1 MKKFLLSIAVLATGF
16 ALGQINLVHTFP
28 INEDAAVYI
37 SDNQL
42 LYCTQVIDEPTI
54 KIYGQNYTYTK
65 TLNITMPAGY
75 EWMTFYAEADYQVSK
90 NIFNTNDKLEFIV
103 YFRKSGTQDSKLR
116 IIDEDGVIIKD
127 FPGTYRFEYTK
138 IYHDPIDNT
147 NKIKLLNET
156 TQQTEV
162 YSLPTNTLANKE
174 IMTVKNKLAA
184 FPIPAKTT
192 LKITNPQNS
201 ANKVEVFDITGKLVI
216 NQSFSNHDDV
226 ITLNVQN
233 LTNGLYIYK
242 IGDLSS
248 KFIKE

>member
-1 MKKFLLSIAVLATGF
+1 MKKLLFSIALLATGF
-16 ALGQINLVHTFP
+16 AFGQINLVHTFP
-28 INEDAAVYI
+28 ANEDAAVYI
-37 SDNQL
+37 NDNQL
-42 LYCTQVIDEPTI
+42 LYCTQVIDQPII
-54 KIYGQNYTYTK
+54 KIYGQNYDYIK

-75 EWMTFYAEADYQVSK
+75 EWMIFHPDLDYQVSK

-103 YFRKSGTQDSKLR
+103 YFHKSGTPDSKLK
-116 IIDEDGVIIKD
+116 IIDEDGTIIKD
-127 FPGTYRFEYTK
+127 FPGTYRVEYTK

-156 TQQTEV
+156 TQQTEI
-162 YSLPTNTLANKE
+162 YSLPTTVLANKE

-192 LKITNPQNS
+192 LKINNPQNNAS
-201 ANKVEVFDITGKLVI
+201 KVEVFDTTGKLVI
-216 NQSFSNHDDV
+216 NQTFSSHDDL

>member
-1 MKKFLLSIAVLATGF
+1 MKKFLFSIAMLVTGF

-28 INEDAAVYI
+28 VNEDAAIY
-37 SDNQL
+37 SNGSQL
-42 LYCTQVIDEPTI
+42 MYCTQVIDQPII
-54 KIYGQNYTYTK
+54 KIYDQSYTYVK
-65 TLNITMPAGY
+65 TLNLTIPAGY
-75 EWMTFYAEADYQVSK
+75 EWMTFMTDLDYQVSK

-103 YFRKSGTQDSKLR
+103 YFHKSGTQASKLQ
-116 IIDEDGVIIKD
+116 IIDEDGTIIKD

-147 NKIKLLNET
+147 NKIKILNHT
-156 TQQTEV
+156 TMQTEI
-162 YSLPTNTLANKE
+162 YSLPTSTLANKE

-192 LKITNPQNS
+192 LKINNPQNN
-201 ANKVEVFDITGKLVI
+201 AHKVEVFDTTGNMVI
-216 NQSFSNHDDV
+216 NQSFTSQDNL

-233 LTNGLYIYK
+233 LANGLYIYK